1 MGRVNTMTSLK
12 LSAILSLYTNPVKDP
27 KMTIQ
32 ELYQRFSTGFNYN
45 AALYFIYKVA
55 STGITLALYN
65 RFDCLT
71 FSLYGN
77 INSIIFLI
85 LLWLDFGLQKT
96 VPRFC
101 LDYATNNRNLYSF
114 MHKLL
119 LFKIAVL
126 LTAIPI
132 YIWLTNNFAIT
143 AGLKNINTI
152 FYIGALLLITEGIV
166 SIIRLI
172 YHAYFLHRI
181 FNSLNA
187 LTISIEVLI
196 SVIGI
201 LTIKDDIQV
210 VVMLLCSKALTNSIL
225 ITLTFKNISTVYTQ
239 ITSKEQGRSSEGQI
253 DKQFIKHAA
262 IMYFNNSTKS
272 LSERNF
278 LFPLFTITFGALSA
292 NMFKVAL
299 DGALL
304 FYRIVVKAIG
314 TTDTALFAHL
324 LHINKKDET
333 WQIAFKKLCTK
344 ISALVIPLAAI
355 IYIIYRYKL
364 FNSYNPFVFQLFLI
378 ITMCLLTEI
387 IFSPYERMLE
397 VNRNYWLL
405 ACAYTPYLLVM
416 SILLLTNIMT
426 SIGMLDTVLIIH
438 AVRLV
443 SVLIM
448 VCITRI
454 YYRLHYPIRS
464 LLFIIGI
471 IILGVMI
478 SIYTID
484 TIIASPLF
492 PFL

>member
-1 MGRVNTMTSLK
+1 MT
-12 LSAILSLYTNPVKDP
+12 T
-27 KMTIQ
+27 Q
-32 ELYQRFSTGFNYN
+32 ELYQRFSTGFHYN
-45 AALYFIYKVA
+45 DALYFIYKVA

-65 RFDCLT
+65 RFDCKT

-101 LDYATNNRNLYSF
+101 LDYATNNTHLHHF

-119 LFKIAVL
+119 LFKTTVL

-132 YIWLTNNFAIT
+132 YLWLSHKLALTLDIA
-143 AGLKNINTI
+143 NINKL
-152 FYIGALLLITEGIV
+152 FYIGILLLLTEGIV
-166 SIIRLI
+166 SIIRLL

-187 LTISIEVLI
+187 LTIGIEVLI
-196 SVIGI
+196 SITAI
-201 LTIKDDIQV
+201 LTTKNDIHIV
-210 VVMLLCSKALTNSIL
+210 IMLLCSKALANSIL
-225 ITLTFKNISTVYTQ
+225 IALAWKNRITVYAQ
-239 ITSKEQGRSSEGQI
+239 INNNKQICSSEGQI
-253 DKQFIKHAA
+253 NKQFIKHAA
-262 IMYFNNSTKS
+262 IMYFNNSAKS

-278 LFPLFTITFGALSA
+278 LFPLFTITFGTVAA

-304 FYRIVVKAIG
+304 FYRIVVKTIG

-324 LHINKKDET
+324 LHVNKQDET
-333 WQIAFKKLCTK
+333 WQIAFKKLCTR
-344 ISALVIPLAAI
+344 IAALVIPLAAI
-355 IYIIYRYKL
+355 IYMIYRYKL
-364 FNSYNPFVFQLFLI
+364 FNSYNPFVFHLFLI

-397 VNRNYWLL
+397 VNRNYRLL
-405 ACAYTPYLLVM
+405 ACAYMPYLLIM

-426 SIGMLDTVLIIH
+426 SIGMLDTILIIH

-443 SVLIM
+443 SALIM

-454 YYRLHYPIRS
+454 YYGLHYPISS
-464 LLFIIGI
+464 LLLI
-471 IILGVMI
+471 I
-478 SIYTID
+478 SIYSID
-484 TIIASPLF
+484 SITIIKVKGAF
-492 PFL
+492 